1 MVAKNGKVE
10 KMRCWSKGTKLQ
22 FCRMTKSR
30 NLIYSMLI
38 IVNNGILNIANLL
51 KEILGAV
58 TTHPKKY
65 NYMRRW
71 IC

>member
-58 TTHPKKY
+58 TTPKKV
-65 NYMRRW
+65 
-71 IC
+71 